1 MAILVRVGNRIYS
14 ISSECSLSYANIHLS
29 FKTVNLHKIM
39 CEDFSLVFVRKWR
52 IYWGFG
58 AFKIHR
64 AIKKIHQVFVSKTC
78 KI

>member
-39 CEDFSLVFVRKWR
+39 CEDFRLFLSENGVFTGDLAHLK
-52 IYWGFG
+52 F
-58 AFKIHR
+58 
-64 AIKKIHQVFVSKTC
+64 TEP
-78 KI
+78 